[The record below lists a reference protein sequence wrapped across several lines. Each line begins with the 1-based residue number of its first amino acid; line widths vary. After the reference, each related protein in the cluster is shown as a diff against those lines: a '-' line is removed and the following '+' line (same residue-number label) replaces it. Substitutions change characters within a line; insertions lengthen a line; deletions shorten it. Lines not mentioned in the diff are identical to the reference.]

1 MVRLRLLVLINSQLL
16 LKYTKKIHSLSRKVG
31 TFIHYYN
38 LEVNEYSF
46 RLCTMGLCYGSRS
59 LEPSRP
65 RAAWLRTLQQ
75 GNEPL
80 TAKKFQNFKW
90 AKSSP
95 HSSPGSIANFLV
107 HGSHME
113 NDAGRGGGVNSPS
126 PSYVQYILKLPK

>member
-1 MVRLRLLVLINSQLL
+1 MNTVLDFVLWI
-16 LKYTKKIHSLSRKVG
+16 
-31 TFIHYYN
+31 
-38 LEVNEYSF
+38 
-46 RLCTMGLCYGSRS
+46 YGSRS

-80 TAKKFQNFKW
+80 TAKKFKNFKW

-113 NDAGRGGGVNSPS
+113 NDAGRGGGS
-126 PSYVQYILKLPK
+126 ILQAPVMFSIS